1 MVANSLPASNEALN
15 RHAER
20 YRVQFVNDQ
29 PRWLND
35 ALAQFLE
42 HAEADETLLQPNDAF
57 ATGVV
62 AGLHLAFMDIA
73 MSLANG
79 EVTAET
85 LIECTKQ

>member
-1 MVANSLPASNEALN
+1 MVAKAPARNEALN
-15 RHAER
+15 RHADC
-20 YRVQFVNDQ
+20 YRVQFFKDQ
-29 PRWLND
+29 QRLLID
-35 ALAQFLE
+35 ALAQFLK
-42 HAEADETLLQPNDAF
+42 HAEADKTLLEPKDAF

-73 MSLANG
+73 RSLASG